1 MVFLLDVSP
10 DIGEQNFH
18 KLKTAVKEFIKSSN
32 IESGATRLGI
42 VTHSSR
48 VYIKIHLND
57 FSTKHSLIKAVDEI
71 PYIRGNRS
79 TTDGIEDVMRE
90 IFSSQFGDRI
100 YVPNVAIVITDDI
113 SNKTFRVGTET
124 EISREE
130 RNSTLLYVV
139 GVGVKLT
146 GELNRRSGEK
156 IKIFLIDNYDDL
168 LKRLG
173 VIQDSICSNF
183 GNVLCLNV
191 HV

>member
-42 VTHSSR
+42 VAHSSR
-48 VYIKIHLND
+48 VYIKIYLND

-79 TTDGIEDVMRE
+79 TTDGIEVVMRE
-90 IFSSQFGDRI
+90 MFSSKFGDRI
-100 YVPNVAIVITDDI
+100 KVPNVVIVITDDI
-113 SNKTFRVGTET
+113 SNKTFRASTDTEM
-124 EISREE
+124 SREE

-139 GVGVKLT
+139 GVGVKMI
-146 GELNRRSGEK
+146 GEFNSQSGEK
-156 IKIFLIDNYDDL
+156 IKIVLIDSFDDL
-168 LKRLG
+168 LKGLDD
-173 VIQDSICSNF
+173 VQDSICSNV
-183 GNVLCLNV
+183 GNVFA
-191 HV
+191 